1 MQLTKPRR
9 CKLRAQFVVRPG
21 EDRSPWPDP
30 NWGGSAAAGR
40 SVALD
45 PDAVALWIGPH
56 QLMAAGQPVAFDRAA
71 ASNVLRQEHV
81 PIRLGLGHGSGAGQA
96 WGCDLS
102 DQYVRIN
109 ADYTT

>member
-1 MQLTKPRR
+1 M
-9 CKLRAQFVVRPG
+9 
-21 EDRSPWPDP
+21 
-30 NWGGSAAAGR
+30 GSEMCIR
-40 SVALD
+40 DS
-45 PDAVALWIGPH
+45 LWIGPH

-81 PIRLGLGHGSGAGQA
+81 PIRLGLGHGSGSGQA